1 MSSTNPRLEHI
12 PPVRRSAKVIQ
23 LPIPKRVKGPRIVRL
38 LGVMLVMML
47 IGAIL
52 ERWYLEHWAPTPPEE
67 IAGIGPEEKQV
78 FELINEQRT
87 KAGVPALKVAPKVTV
102 IARSHSYDMAL
113 RRYMAHVSPSD
124 HIGPEGRLR
133 GNGIHYQVMGE
144 NVYEETFPDHSTMA
158 SRVVKGWM
166 SSPDHRANI
175 LSPDF
180 TETGIGVAYSSNGET
195 YVTEDFIR

>member
-67 IAGIGPEEKQV
+67 IAGIGPE
-78 FELINEQRT
+78 
-87 KAGVPALKVAPKVTV
+87 
-102 IARSHSYDMAL
+102 D
-113 RRYMAHVSPSD
+113 YMAHVSPSD